1 MIKTTSVKLTLSEE
15 EFRLLNDLVDTAGEY
30 VNAGHFSRTVN
41 STHDTQQSLSDKLR
55 KAGEKSGIEN
65 VYGIGLEWFYQAFRS
80 KCSSITD
87 GMTSTERLQARIND
101 KDLDQRELM
110 LHLLAF
116 EQTKRDYFNGFR
128 KEFSEGRNIKDY
140 VEWWQFQDNEL
151 QGSWC
156 RVWLHKYLDEY
167 KKNGITNL
175 KLKLW
180 TRLKMLFW
188 LPPNRQ

>member
-15 EFRLLNDLVDTAGEY
+15 EFRLLNDLVDTAGEF

-41 STHDTQQSLSDKLR
+41 STHDTQWSLSEKLK

-65 VYGIGLEWFYQAFRS
+65 VYGIGFEWFYQAFRS

-87 GMTSTERLQARIND
+87 GMTSTERLQARNND

-116 EQTKRDYFNGFR
+116 EQTKRDYINGFR
-128 KEFSEGRNIKDY
+128 KDFSEGRNIKDY
-140 VEWWQFQDNEL
+140 VEWWQFQDSEL
-151 QGSWC
+151 QGSWS

>member
-1 MIKTTSVKLTLSEE
+1 MSNSTSIKLTLSEE

-30 VNAGHFSRTVN
+30 VNAGHFSRTVH

-65 VYGIGLEWFYQAFRS
+65 VYGIGLAWFQQAFRS

-87 GMTSTERLQARIND
+87 GMATNEYLRARNND

-110 LHLLAF
+110 LHVLAF
-116 EQTKRDYFNGFR
+116 EQAKRDYFNGCR
-128 KEFSEGRNIKDY
+128 KDYSDGRNIKDY
-140 VEWWQFQDNEL
+140 FEWFQIQHCEMSL
-151 QGSWC
+151 MWS

-167 KKNGITNL
+167 KKNGISNI
-175 KLKLW
+175 KLNLW

-188 LPPNRQ
+188 LPPKR

>member
-65 VYGIGLEWFYQAFRS
+65 VYGIGFEWFYQAFRS

-87 GMTSTERLQARIND
+87 AMTSTERLQARNND

-128 KEFSEGRNIKDY
+128 KDFSEGQNIKDY
-140 VEWWQFQDNEL
+140 VEWWQFQNSEMP
-151 QGSWC
+151 GAWC

-167 KKNGITNL
+167 KKNGIANL
-175 KLKLW
+175 KLSLW

>member
-1 MIKTTSVKLTLSEE
+1 MSNSTSIKLTLSEE
-15 EFRLLNDLVDTAGEY
+15 EFRLLNDLVDTAGEF

-41 STHDTQQSLSDKLR
+41 STHDTQWSLSDKLR

-87 GMTSTERLQARIND
+87 AMTTNEKLQARNND

-116 EQTKRDYFNGFR
+116 EQTKRDYFNGSR
-128 KEFSEGRNIKDY
+128 KDYSEGQDIKDY
-140 VEWWQFQDNEL
+140 VEW
-151 QGSWC
+151 
-156 RVWLHKYLDEY
+156 
-167 KKNGITNL
+167 
-175 KLKLW
+175 
-180 TRLKMLFW
+180 
-188 LPPNRQ
+188 

>member
-1 MIKTTSVKLTLSEE
+1 MSNTTSIKLTLSEE

-30 VNAGHFSRTVN
+30 VNAGHFSRTVH

-55 KAGEKSGIEN
+55 KAGERSGIEN

-87 GMTSTERLQARIND
+87 GMTTNEKLQARIND

-128 KEFSEGRNIKDY
+128 KDFSEGRNIKDY
-140 VEWWQFQDNEL
+140 VEWWQFQDSEL
-151 QGSWC
+151 QGSWS

-167 KKNGITNL
+167 KKNGIANL

-188 LPPNRQ
+188 LPPKSQ